1 MRDEDKP
8 FVCYK
13 QGWNMKITP
22 RNAEG
27 WRLLAIWMMPFFA
40 TTGLFVWFSSTAEK
54 NGWSEAS
61 ILWIAILGFLPA
73 VLIWSIVMIRWMK
86 ERSEIIDVNGLIEI
100 KRQQDAARKGRDRQ

>member
-13 QGWNMKITP
+13 QGWNIKITP

-27 WRLLAIWMMPFFA
+27 WRLFAIWMVPFFA
-40 TTGLFVWFSSTAEK
+40 ATGVFAWISFQAEK
-54 NGWSEAS
+54 LGWSEAS
-61 ILWIAILGFLPA
+61 ILLLACLGFLPA
-73 VLIWSIVMIRWMK
+73 TLIWAVAMIRWMM

-100 KRQQDAARKGRDRQ
+100 KREQDIARKTRRR